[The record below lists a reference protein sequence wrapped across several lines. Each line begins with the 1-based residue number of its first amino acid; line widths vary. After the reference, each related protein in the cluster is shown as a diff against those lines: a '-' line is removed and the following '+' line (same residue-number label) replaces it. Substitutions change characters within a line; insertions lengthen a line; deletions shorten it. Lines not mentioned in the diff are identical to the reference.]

1 MSTARVI
8 TKYPN
13 RRLYDTELSHYI
25 TLADIRN
32 LILERVDFAVIDKK
46 SGLDITRTILLQV
59 ITDLEQ
65 HGQAIM
71 TRDFL
76 AQVIQSYGKAAPG
89 VIGQHLERSL
99 KSFIAEQE
107 AATMTQM
114 GGGDRVAPVDGAEFG
129 GFGGGRAVEEA
140 RKKAV

>member
-13 RRLYDTELSHYI
+13 RRLYDTERSHYI

-32 LILERVDFAVIDKK
+32 LILEQVEFAVIDKK

-89 VIGQHLERSL
+89 VIGQHLEQSL
-99 KSFIAEQE
+99 KSFISIQE
-107 AATMTQM
+107 TGTMAQIS
-114 GGGDRVAPVDGAEFG
+114 GGEPAAPVDGAEIP
-129 GFGGGRAVEEA
+129 GFGAARAVEEA
-140 RKKAV
+140 RKKAS

>member
-13 RRLYDTELSHYI
+13 RRLYDTERSHYI
-25 TLADIRN
+25 TLADIRK
-32 LILERVDFAVIDKK
+32 LILEQVEFAVIDKK

-71 TRDFL
+71 TRNFL
-76 AQVIQSYGKAAPG
+76 AQVIQSYGKAAAD
-89 VIGQHLERSL
+89 VIGQHLEQSL
-99 KSFIAEQE
+99 KAFIAEQE
-107 AATMTQM
+107 AATMAQI
-114 GGGDRVAPVDGAEFG
+114 GGGDRMASVDGAEIG
-129 GFGGGRAVEEA
+129 GFGAGQGVEEA
-140 RKKAV
+140 RKKAG

>member
-13 RRLYDTELSHYI
+13 RRLYDTERSHYI

-32 LILERVDFAVIDKK
+32 LIIEQVEFAVIDKK
-46 SGLDITRTILLQV
+46 SGTDITRTILLQV

-71 TRDFL
+71 TRNFL
-76 AQVIQSYGKAAPG
+76 TQVIQSYGKAAPG
-89 VIGQHLERSL
+89 VIGEHLEQSL
-99 KSFIAEQE
+99 KSFVAAQE
-107 AATMTQM
+107 PDTVARI
-114 GGGDRVAPVDGAEFG
+114 GGGDAVAEVDDAEFG
-129 GFGGGRAVEEA
+129 GFGARPAVGEA
-140 RKKAV
+140 RKKAG